1 MVDIDLVRLNF
12 NPQTLFLLNCVLGF
26 VMFGVS
32 LELKAEDF
40 SAALAMPRALA
51 IGLVGHHLIFPAAT
65 YLLGMF
71 FWLFM
76 DPVTPL
82 EQQT

>member
-1 MVDIDLVRLNF
+1 MTDIDLVRLNF

-40 SAALAMPRALA
+40 KAALK
-51 IGLVGHHLIFPAAT
+51 T
-65 YLLGMF
+65 
-71 FWLFM
+71 
-76 DPVTPL
+76 PVPWS
-82 EQQT
+82 